1 MGGLLII
8 FHSYFK
14 RVDLPEGITL
24 LVLNPPPFR
33 VGANPILPVAGI
45 GIDYDQKKTFQ
56 PWACDSQGLGFLL
69 MLCYVMLPSGNLTQ
83 LLNIT
88 IFNGTTHKK
97 MAIFNSYVKLPEG
110 MFFQDSPI
118 WEVVH
123 NPSEV
128 P

>member
-45 GIDYDQKKTFQ
+45 GIDYD
-56 PWACDSQGLGFLL
+56 
-69 MLCYVMLPSGNLTQ
+69 
-83 LLNIT
+83 
-88 IFNGTTHKK
+88 
-97 MAIFNSYVKLPEG
+97 
-110 MFFQDSPI
+110 
-118 WEVVH
+118 
-123 NPSEV
+123 
-128 P
+128 

>member
-1 MGGLLII
+1 
-8 FHSYFK
+8 
-14 RVDLPEGITL
+14 
-24 LVLNPPPFR
+24 
-33 VGANPILPVAGI
+33 
-45 GIDYDQKKTFQ
+45 
-56 PWACDSQGLGFLL
+56 
-69 MLCYVMLPSGNLTQ
+69 
-83 LLNIT
+83 
-88 IFNGTTHKK
+88 